1 MYTSVTGIILSGGK
15 SLRMGENKSFLKM
28 ADSTIIERVR
38 DLMKSVFNEVILITN
53 TPDEYEFLKLPVF
66 EDVYLNKGPLAG
78 IHSGLLNSSTEKNF
92 IISCDLPFIS
102 AELIKYLVNFQT
114 DKPISVS
121 KANGNIQPL
130 AGKYSKNCVD
140 IAGRL
145 LENNLTKISKGEV
158 RKKNGASVFSLLDK
172 IDVEIVRVDDQPFYK
187 DDLYLNM
194 NSIED
199 YNLVIRKLNSAGCL

>member
-145 LENNLTKISKGEV
+145 LENNLTKISKGEA